1 MLLRVVGRALV
12 LWDGVQP
19 TQEWL
24 QAQLPPVLRVRARSI
39 APLQLQLLLD
49 HIHSIWLRGL
59 PSVPSASR
67 RGTCNKLTTASKIQM
82 CFLKHM

>member
-19 TQEWL
+19 TREWL

-39 APLQLQLLLD
+39 APLQWQLLLR
-49 HIHSIWLRGL
+49 WVQTYGCGFCLLCPVRPGVACVTGL
-59 PSVPSASR
+59 K
-67 RGTCNKLTTASKIQM
+67 T
-82 CFLKHM
+82 H